1 MTVQVKKICLTQ
13 KLLAELKST
22 TQQFRRTADEKFKI
36 EVESSFVYSL
46 RRKKSTDSQNPLLIW
61 RDHGSNFPTLQ
72 LLASLFLGMSAG
84 SVAVASSLLLDCY
97 ATAADQAYRQQ
108 HCTS

>member
-36 EVESSFVYSL
+36 EVESYL
-46 RRKKSTDSQNPLLIW
+46 CEEKSPWTHRI
-61 RDHGSNFPTLQ
+61 R
-72 LLASLFLGMSAG
+72 
-84 SVAVASSLLLDCY
+84 C
-97 ATAADQAYRQQ
+97 
-108 HCTS
+108 